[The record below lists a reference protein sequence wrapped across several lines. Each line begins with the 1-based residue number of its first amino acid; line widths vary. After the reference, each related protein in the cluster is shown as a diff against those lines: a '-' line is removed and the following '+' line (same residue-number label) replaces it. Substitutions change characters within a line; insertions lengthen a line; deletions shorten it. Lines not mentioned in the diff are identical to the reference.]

1 MPLSAHV
8 PDLSALEMLLT
19 VARTGS
25 LNSAAREL
33 GVSQQAASSRIRAVE
48 AQTGVTLVNRSPRGS
63 SLTAEGVVIAEW
75 GARLLDVA
83 AELDAGLSALRQ
95 DQRSRLRVSASLTV
109 AEHLLPAWLVSFRAG
124 ATGPAG
130 SGTGGSGTGGSGTG
144 GSGTGGSGT
153 GGSAAE
159 IVLTAENSDAVIA
172 RVSDGSADIG
182 FIEGPRV
189 PRSLRSRVIGRDRLV
204 VVVPPSHPWARRTTV
219 TPAELASTPLVSRE
233 EGSGTQDALTA
244 ALARSLGPAAAQAPA
259 ALSLSTTSAIRAA
272 VLAGAAP
279 AVLSD
284 LAVSDDLA
292 IGRLVQV
299 SVPGLD
305 LRRSLRAVW
314 RGQASLPPGAARDL
328 ISHILSR
335 RPVLRGAG
343 LRS

>member
-144 GSGTGGSGT
+144 GS
-153 GGSAAE
+153 AAE

-172 RVSDGSADIG
+172 RVGDGSADIG

>member
-33 GVSQQAASSRIRAVE
+33 GVSQQAASSRIRAME
-48 AQTGVTLVNRSPRGS
+48 AQTGVALVSRTPRGS

-83 AELDAGLSALRQ
+83 AQLDAGISALRQ

-109 AEHLLPAWLVSFRAG
+109 AEALLPGCLVAFRAAAARRPG
-124 ATGPAG
+124 GP
-130 SGTGGSGTGGSGTG
+130 
-144 GSGTGGSGT
+144 
-153 GGSAAE
+153 AAE
-159 IVLTAENSDAVIA
+159 IVLTAANSDAVIGQ
-172 RVSDGSADIG
+172 VSDGRADIG

-189 PRSLRSRVIGRDRLV
+189 PRSLRSKTIGHDRLV
-204 VVVPPSHPWARRTTV
+204 VVVPPAHPWARRRHV
-219 TPAELASTPLVSRE
+219 SPAELAATALVSRE
-233 EGSGTQDALTA
+233 EGSGTRDVLTA
-244 ALARSLGPAAAQAPA
+244 ALGRTLGAAAAQAPP

-284 LAVSDDLA
+284 LSVGDDLA
-292 IGRLVQV
+292 AGRLVEV
-299 SVPGLD
+299 RVPDLD
-305 LRRSLRAVW
+305 LRRPLRAVW
-314 RGQASLPPGAARDL
+314 RGPASPPAGAARDL
-328 ISHILSR
+328 VTHILSR
-335 RPVLRGAG
+335 GAG
-343 LRS
+343 GRWEAPATPPMPGSYRPGSSTSGA

>member
-144 GSGTGGSGT
+144 GSGTGGS
-153 GGSAAE
+153 AAE

-172 RVSDGSADIG
+172 RVGDGSADIG

>member
-130 SGTGGSGTGGSGTG
+130 SGTGGSGTGGS
-144 GSGTGGSGT
+144 
-153 GGSAAE
+153 AAE

-172 RVSDGSADIG
+172 RVGDGSADVG